1 MELEKREY
9 QIIQAAAAAA
19 QAESLQQVAEARALL
34 KMKCVRRKRDAHV
47 AASNTR
53 RKLGTQGTQ
62 NGASNYNDDGL
73 DKIAHLEIS
82 ARRDMFSGLPEEETV
97 KIFRNKFKPT
107 NLYRLKLDMGLL
119 AHSST
124 EEEQQRTLRAGGA
137 ETPIHLLAKCQKW
150 RVERRSGFIEQ
161 SFYTNANQ
169 KKSLGKDG
177 KSGQKRGGWQS
188 Y

>member
-34 KMKCVRRKRDAHV
+34 KMKCVRRNRDAHV

-107 NLYRLKLDMGLL
+107 NLYRLKIGHGALGTFLN
-119 AHSST
+119 
-124 EEEQQRTLRAGGA
+124 RTGA
-137 ETPIHLLAKCQKW
+137 AENSEGWGRGDADTFARKVPEVA
-150 RVERRSGFIEQ
+150 RRTSIRL
-161 SFYTNANQ
+161 Y
-169 KKSLGKDG
+169 
-177 KSGQKRGGWQS
+177 
-188 Y
+188 

>member
-1 MELEKREY
+1 ME
-9 QIIQAAAAAA
+9 
-19 QAESLQQVAEARALL
+19 
-34 KMKCVRRKRDAHV
+34 CVRRKRDAHV

-82 ARRDMFSGLPEEETV
+82 ARQDMFSDLPEEETV

-107 NLYRLKLDMGLL
+107 NLYRLKIGHGALGTFLN
-119 AHSST
+119 
-124 EEEQQRTLRAGGA
+124 RTGA
-137 ETPIHLLAKCQKW
+137 AENSEGWGARRRRYICSQSA
-150 RVERRSGFIEQ
+150 RSGASNVDQALLSKPSTPTPTKRRAWVRRGF
-161 SFYTNANQ
+161 N
-169 KKSLGKDG
+169 G